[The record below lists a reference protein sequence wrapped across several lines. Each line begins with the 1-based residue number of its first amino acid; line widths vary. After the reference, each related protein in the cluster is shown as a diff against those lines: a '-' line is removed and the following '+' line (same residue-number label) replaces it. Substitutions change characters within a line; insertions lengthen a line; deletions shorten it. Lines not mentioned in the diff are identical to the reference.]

1 MPIDWRAVSPGY
13 FRTMNI
19 PLLRGRDFTDADNAT
34 GVPVIIVSIATAKKF
49 WGNAD
54 PLGRPLHPNAKPE
67 SAFTVVGVVGD
78 VRSIVLREESPA
90 LYYPT
95 GQRVMQLMDVVV
107 RSDHSPR
114 ALLPAIR
121 KRINSLDS
129 ELPIAN
135 VHTVQEWLSN
145 SAAQPRLNTELLG
158 VFAAV
163 ALLIASIGIYGVLAY
178 SVSQRTNEFGL
189 RMALGAT
196 PRGVLRLIIREGMI
210 VGLSGILV
218 ELLGAFAVGRVL
230 SSLVFGVSVRDPA
243 IFSAG
248 AVALALVALA
258 ACYIPALRASRVD
271 PLAALS

>member
-1 MPIDWRAVSPGY
+1 
-13 FRTMNI
+13 MNI
-19 PLLRGRDFTDADNAT
+19 PLLRGRDFTDAYNAT
-34 GVPVIIVSIATAKKF
+34 SVPVVIVSVATAKKF

-54 PLGRPLHPNAKPE
+54 PIGRPLHPNAKPE
-67 SAFTVVGVVGD
+67 FAFTVVGVVGD
-78 VRSIVLREESPA
+78 VRSTVLTKESAA

-95 GQRVMQLMDVVV
+95 GQRVTQLMDVVV
-107 RSDHSPR
+107 RSDHSPG

-129 ELPIAN
+129 QLPIAN
-135 VHTVQEWLSN
+135 VRTMQEWLSN

-196 PRGVLRLIIREGMI
+196 PRGVLHLIIREGMI
-210 VGLSGILV
+210 VGLSGTAV
-218 ELLGAFAVGRVL
+218 GLLGAFAVGRAV

-243 IFSAG
+243 IFAAV
-248 AVALALVALA
+248 AVALALVTLA
-258 ACYIPALRASRVD
+258 ACYIPGLRASRVD
-271 PLAALS
+271 PAVTLS